1 MVVMAVATVTKA
13 EGLILTLATTQVTTM
28 ERDITITHPAIM
40 AMGTLPP
47 HLATLTA
54 IYTIRPGII
63 LRHPVSTAA
72 THTMSW

>member
-13 EGLILTLATTQVTTM
+13 EGLTLTLATTQVTTM
-28 ERDITITHPAIM
+28 GRDITITHPAIM

-54 IYTIRPGII
+54 MYTIRPGIT